1 MRINTEELI
10 KENICEDAIYWI
22 FFNKLH
28 EIDIP
33 SKANI
38 IVKTRQELYWIDYY
52 IYKFHNILNIS
63 SLKYESS
70 GGYWEKSEYDNKGN
84 KVKWESSDKS
94 WEKNEYDSN
103 GNKIKHEDSYG
114 YWEKWEYDINNNL
127 IKHEDHDGY
136 WEKWKY
142 NNKGNK
148 IKYKNSN
155 KCRKVWKYDKNNKLI
170 DFITNKETIE
180 STITIVD

>member
-52 IYKFHNILNIS
+52 ICKFHNILNIS
-63 SLKYESS
+63 SLKYESPD
-70 GGYWEKSEYDNKGN
+70 GYWEKSEYDNKGN
-84 KVKWESSDKS
+84 EVKWENSGKFWRKS
-94 WEKNEYDSN
+94 KYDSN
-103 GNKIKHEDSYG
+103 GNMIKYKDSTGYWRKWKYDDEGNKIKYEDSYG
-114 YWEKWEYDINNNL
+114 YWEKWEYDINDNL
-127 IKHEDHDGY
+127 TKYEDSNGHWTKLTYNCVCIK
-136 WEKWKY
+136 EK
-142 NNKGNK
+142 
-148 IKYKNSN
+148 
-155 KCRKVWKYDKNNKLI
+155 
-170 DFITNKETIE
+170 
-180 STITIVD
+180 